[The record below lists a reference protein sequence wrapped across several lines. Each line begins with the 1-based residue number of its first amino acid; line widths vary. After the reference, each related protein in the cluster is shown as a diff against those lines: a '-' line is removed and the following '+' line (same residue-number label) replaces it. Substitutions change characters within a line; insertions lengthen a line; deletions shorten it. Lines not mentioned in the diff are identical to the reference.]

1 MGSPPLIGG
10 LCGDHSPHRTTM
22 TQTKRCPIF
31 KFGSWWMQMVDVD
44 VFAPTSS
51 EPLGRW
57 VLTNCDVQ
65 VEFGCSAI
73 LAQPTQLPVPIS
85 LMGVAVQIHAVLEYM
100 DIDSLKF
107 ASAPGPF
114 GDRGGMPLMAPWG

>member
-1 MGSPPLIGG
+1 MLFWLSRL
-10 LCGDHSPHRTTM
+10 SY
-22 TQTKRCPIF
+22 Q
-31 KFGSWWMQMVDVD
+31 S
-44 VFAPTSS
+44 
-51 EPLGRW
+51 
-57 VLTNCDVQ
+57 
-65 VEFGCSAI
+65 
-73 LAQPTQLPVPIS
+73 PIS